1 MDTTEPKR
9 PRHAP
14 APAPRTIADMAPEIL
29 LRLPPDDP
37 AYLAR
42 AALVCK
48 PWRRLLTSKAF
59 LGRYRAFHRTPPM
72 LGFVLNL
79 KEHSGGMTRFFPTST
94 FRPAAPDHPG
104 TSVLDARHGRVL
116 LKTAMDELLVVWDP
130 VTGEEWKV
138 PEVPVF
144 ALGFNAAVVCAAA
157 GCDHLD
163 CHGGPFRVAFVG
175 SDDHGITFACTY
187 SSEAGAWSQRIVIQE
202 PAFVNARPSVLVGNT
217 VYFTCDPHI
226 NFKIIGYNIVA
237 QELTVIWPPSQH
249 EYYSC
254 TVIVKAEDGTLGF
267 AGVRTEIWGGQLG
280 CARLYLWS
288 MKTNP
293 DGGMEWVQRR
303 VIQNK
308 TMLRTRGLSNP
319 PEVVGFADGPG
330 LIFVRAG
337 NTVFSMELKSGH
349 VRKVYICRSRNYEVI
364 VVPYMSFYTP
374 GHAMGRL
381 PSP

>member
-1 MDTTEPKR
+1 
-9 PRHAP
+9 
-14 APAPRTIADMAPEIL
+14 MAPEIL

-79 KEHSGGMTRFFPTST
+79 KERFGGMTRFFPTST

-104 TSVLDARHGRVL
+104 MSVLDARHGRVL
-116 LKTAMDELLVVWDP
+116 LQTAMDELLVVWDP
-130 VTGEEWKV
+130 VTGEEWKI
-138 PEVPVF
+138 PE

-175 SDDHGITFACTY
+175 SDDHGYTFACTY
-187 SSEAGAWSQRIVIQE
+187 SSETGAWSQRIEIEE
-202 PAFVNARPSVLVGNT
+202 PSFVNGRPSVLVGNT
-217 VYFTCDPHI
+217 VYFTCDPYN
-226 NFKIIGYNIVA
+226 NFKIVGYNIVA

-249 EYYSC
+249 QYYSC

-267 AGVRTEIWGGQLG
+267 AGVQNG
-280 CARLYLWS
+280 RLYLWS
-288 MKTNP
+288 MKADP
-293 DGGMEWVQRR
+293 DGDVEWVQRR
-303 VIQNK
+303 VIQHK
-308 TMLRTRGLSNP
+308 TMLPTRGLTNP

-330 LIFVRAG
+330 LIFVRTG

-349 VRKVYICRSRNYEVI
+349 VRKVHTCRSKNYEVI